1 MHFTSREHD
10 VLRLLSQ
17 GLANKTMASVLGI
30 SPHTVRD
37 HISTMLMRTGC
48 TNRIQLA
55 LMHGAASQRIRV
67 SIPYI
72 CRSTSVGLPTQA
84 ANAKLAA

>member
-1 MHFTSREHD
+1 MHFTRREHD

-17 GLANKTMASVLGI
+17 GLNNKTMASILGI

-37 HISTMLMRTGC
+37 HVSTMLLRTGC

-55 LMHGAASQRIRV
+55 LMHGTARQ
-67 SIPYI
+67 
-72 CRSTSVGLPTQA
+72 PTDTA
-84 ANAKLAA
+84 LHPLHL